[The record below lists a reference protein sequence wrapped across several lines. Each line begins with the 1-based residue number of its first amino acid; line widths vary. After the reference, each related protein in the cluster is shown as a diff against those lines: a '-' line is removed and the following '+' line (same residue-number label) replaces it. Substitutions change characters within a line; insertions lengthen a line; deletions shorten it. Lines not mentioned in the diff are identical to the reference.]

1 MDRTVTVQSEMAPMK
16 PMSRTVLRILGF
28 ITLVSLLSGLALAF
42 LAPADAVQG
51 NVQRIMYIHVPM
63 AWVAYLAFSIVFV
76 SSVGYLWRKTRGW
89 DIVAHSS
96 AELGLIFTGLAII
109 AGAVWGK
116 PTWGTWWTWD
126 ARLVTTTILF
136 LIYAAYLMLRM
147 YSSGGAKAARHA
159 AVLGIIGALDIPI
172 IHYSVV
178 WWRTLHQPPTVL
190 RSDGPTI
197 ASSMLWTLLINVF
210 AFSLFYL
217 YLLLYRVEIA
227 RLQDITTMR
236 KEE

>member
-1 MDRTVTVQSEMAPMK
+1 M
-16 PMSRTVLRILGF
+16 RIIGT
-28 ITLVSLLSGLALAF
+28 ITLCSLLSGLVLAF
-42 LAPADAVQG
+42 LYAPPDAVQG

-63 AWVAYLAFSIVFV
+63 AWVAYLAFFVVFV
-76 SSVGYLWRKTRGW
+76 SSIGYLWRKTRGW
-89 DIVAHSS
+89 DIVAHAS
-96 AELGLIFTGLAII
+96 AELGVMFTTLAII

-126 ARLVTTTILF
+126 ARLTTTTILL
-136 LIYAAYLMLRM
+136 LIYAAYLMLRT
-147 YSSGGAKAARHA
+147 YSSGSITAARHA
-159 AVLGIIGALDIPI
+159 AVLGIIGFLDIPI

-190 RSDGPTI
+190 RSDGPAI
-197 ASSMLWTLLINVF
+197 ASSMLFTLLINVA

-227 RLQDITTMR
+227 RLRDRMMTR
-236 KEE
+236 KEER